1 MWKGRYAQLQPH
13 RSRLTLGLTAPSHL
27 ARAAGR
33 PSCSFTMVIVK
44 DTTIEK
50 DSDAMSH
57 YRFWDV
63 GQLVVAPIQSC
74 VFSVVLRESWAGV
87 GDSAS
92 LSEARCA
99 SSFLSSSSR
108 SRKRKK
114 EQSPRSER
122 SYQNVSRKE
131 KILPDR
137 AYQNGCISLLRAS
150 STYKLSGRSEHCD
163 ELCKLGVR
171 QGGERN
177 EIL

>member
-1 MWKGRYAQLQPH
+1 MQILQVNLH

-33 PSCSFTMVIVK
+33 PSCSFTMVIDK

-50 DSDAMSH
+50 DSDAVSH
-57 YRFWDV
+57 NRFWDV

-74 VFSVVLRESWAGV
+74 VFSVVLLERWARAE
-87 GDSAS
+87 DSVS
-92 LSEARCA
+92 LLEARCA

-131 KILPDR
+131 KRLPDR
-137 AYQNGCISLLRAS
+137 AYQNCGISLLRAS
-150 STYKLSGRSEHCD
+150 FYVQTIWVKLVFISLD
-163 ELCKLGVR
+163 
-171 QGGERN
+171 
-177 EIL
+177 